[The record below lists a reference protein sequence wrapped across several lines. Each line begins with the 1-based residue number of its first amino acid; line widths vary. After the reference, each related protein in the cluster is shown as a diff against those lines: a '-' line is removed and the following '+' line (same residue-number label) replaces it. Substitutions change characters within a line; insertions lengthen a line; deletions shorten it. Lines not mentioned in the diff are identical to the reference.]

1 MPGSAKRRT
10 SVQKQEPRVGAD
22 SASHLHTL
30 FQKATGRGL
39 LRRRA
44 LQLGPLGR
52 CGIDCGDRKPG
63 LGGGGGEGGLEASD
77 NDNTSFQHKNKTQPR
92 KGELLFERSAHISQ
106 RCAPDFQGGS
116 CSSSALS
123 SGFLIRASSGIY
135 SGGGG
140 TQGTTPSDPECH
152 CSKWAFDHEHV
163 TLGPA
168 AAPGSQESR
177 DILGLTGF
185 FRMRHHAT
193 SASAISLPG
202 L

>member
-1 MPGSAKRRT
+1 MHHICTHCFKRLPVEASCVGGLSSLAHWAAAAETAGTGSL
-10 SVQKQEPRVGAD
+10 D
-22 SASHLHTL
+22 W
-30 FQKATGRGL
+30 
-39 LRRRA
+39 
-44 LQLGPLGR
+44 
-52 CGIDCGDRKPG
+52 
-63 LGGGGGEGGLEASD
+63 GGGGGEGGLEASD